1 MSCQIL
7 LSVTSM
13 ENLTAKS
20 YNRIVTVKCLN
31 AKYQNF
37 IQICTKHTKKEKAEK
52 RQCVKKFLEQ
62 FVKYTN
68 QKNIFW
74 NFDFETRIMRCIF
87 SVKNGYYVVSWL
99 TCVTSFLKLTMR
111 NQWPRRGKSS
121 SSALRSSKATLH
133 LQDSWRLKYF
143 TNFPWVEERQKQWDD
158 ASPDQTPFT
167 FLTYLHTFSAQRI
180 TFVSFI
186 SRFFFPL
193 FSIKFL

>member
-1 MSCQIL
+1 MSCQIS

-13 ENLTAKS
+13 ETSTAKS
-20 YNRIVTVKCLN
+20 YNLIVTVKCLN
-31 AKYQNF
+31 VKYKNF
-37 IQICTKHTKKEKAEK
+37 IQICTKHFFFKMREGRK

-68 QKNIFW
+68 QKNIIW
-74 NFDFETRIMRCIF
+74 NFDFEAMIMRCIL
-87 SVKNGYYVVSWL
+87 SVKNGYYVVSRL

-143 TNFPWVEERQKQWDD
+143 TNFP
-158 ASPDQTPFT
+158 
-167 FLTYLHTFSAQRI
+167 
-180 TFVSFI
+180 
-186 SRFFFPL
+186 
-193 FSIKFL
+193 